1 MKVNQQIQ
9 INHKNNKKMTPSPA
23 LIKTV
28 LIAIAIAIVL
38 SLAAIISYK
47 IYESGR
53 LYERNIWQED
63 KAKTE
68 KEAAEVLTQ
77 EQAKYDAALLK
88 QKSDLIG
95 AFNES
100 EKLRNDLDRDLAES
114 RKHRMYVTTQKP
126 AGCSDQGKAATADS
140 SGIGGTGEEVYW
152 QELDPGAEQAIRNTF
167 REIEEGKN
175 ACKVLLD
182 KFALPNMEIV
192 FP

>member
-1 MKVNQQIQ
+1 MSL
-9 INHKNNKKMTPSPA
+9 PSPT
-23 LIKTV
+23 LIKTGLIIAAITIV
-28 LIAIAIAIVL
+28 LALIAIVT
-38 SLAAIISYK
+38 YK
-47 IYESGR
+47 IFDSGR
-53 LYERNIWQED
+53 LHERAIWQED
-63 KAKTE
+63 KAKTD
-68 KEAAEVLTQ
+68 KEAAELLAQ
-77 EQAKYDAALLK
+77 ERAKYEAALLK

-114 RKHRMYVTTQKP
+114 RKHRMYVSTQKP
-126 AGCSDQGKAATADS
+126 TSCSAAGEAKGSN
-140 SGIGGTGEEVYW
+140 SGGTGGTGEEVYW

-192 FP
+192 YP

>member
-1 MKVNQQIQ
+1 M
-9 INHKNNKKMTPSPA
+9 PSPA

-53 LYERNIWQED
+53 LFERDIWQADKEKTEAENARIIAEQED
-63 KAKTE
+63 KY
-68 KEAAEVLTQ
+68 Q
-77 EQAKYDAALLK
+77 AALAK

-114 RKHRMYVTTQKP
+114 RKHRMYVSAQKP
-126 AGCSDQGKAATADS
+126 AGCSDEGKTTTANT
-140 SGIGGTGEEVYW
+140 GGTGGTGEEVYW
-152 QELDPGAEQAIRNTF
+152 QELDPGAEQAIRDTF
-167 REIEEGKN
+167 REVEEGKD
-175 ACKVLLD
+175 ACHILLER
-182 KFALPNMEIV
+182 FVIPYFQVINQ
-192 FP
+192 

>member
-1 MKVNQQIQ
+1 M
-9 INHKNNKKMTPSPA
+9 PSPA

-28 LIAIAIAIVL
+28 LIGVAIAIAL
-38 SLAAIISYK
+38 SIAAIISYK

-63 KAKTE
+63 KAKTK
-68 KEAAEVLTQ
+68 KEADEVLAQ
-77 EQAKYDAALLK
+77 ERAKYDAALLK

-114 RKHRMYVTTQKP
+114 RKHRMYVSTQKP
-126 AGCSDQGKAATADS
+126 TSCSAAGEAKVSN
-140 SGIGGTGEEVYW
+140 SGGTGGTGEEVYW

-192 FP
+192 YP